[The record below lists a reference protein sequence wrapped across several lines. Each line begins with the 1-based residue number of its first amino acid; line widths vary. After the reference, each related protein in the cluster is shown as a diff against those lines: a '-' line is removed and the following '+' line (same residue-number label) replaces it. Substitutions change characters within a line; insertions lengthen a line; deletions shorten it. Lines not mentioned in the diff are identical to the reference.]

1 MRSCSFFFAESSTAL
16 QSDAAKVSRSDG
28 GVCFPPFSCCERNFA
43 EDGEET
49 VEDDVTKYF
58 AGDDERRL
66 LLRLEEEGCDD
77 EVPFAEEELSPEQQD
92 PIFVVFF
99 LFVF

>member
-1 MRSCSFFFAESSTAL
+1 M
-16 QSDAAKVSRSDG
+16 
-28 GVCFPPFSCCERNFA
+28 
-43 EDGEET
+43 
-49 VEDDVTKYF
+49 EDDVTKYF

-99 LFVF
+99 LFLF